1 MTFRK
6 MPVTQQITFSLGIKK
21 DVIFKNVKNLVYKIH
36 ILDKTQKYKKDGKK
50 VYYINSDTFNENG
63 LMFLS
68 LLWYNSK
75 T

>member
-21 DVIFKNVKNLVYKIH
+21 DVIFKNVKSLVYKIH